1 MVVLPQKLTQQETPP
16 IDRVVDSRAAFQPVL
31 LPDRQLEDQSLSW
44 LTEPLAGEE
53 QRSHDLLLHGGNL
66 HYTALHFTA
75 SRETLRLAGQGT
87 LRLASRET

>member
-1 MVVLPQKLTQQETPP
+1 MVVLPQKLPQQETPP
-16 IDRVVDSRAAFQPVL
+16 IDRVVESRAAFQPVL

-66 HYTALHFTA
+66 HTVGSHMGVRVPTKGAVFLHLFT
-75 SRETLRLAGQGT
+75 S
-87 LRLASRET
+87 